1 MSSHLTDKSLQQESR
16 FSGWALR
23 GPRPFAEAGTTPSYP
38 PDRSHQIE
46 EIALDL
52 AVDPVAK
59 TLIGVARIRVQRLP
73 GGQSAL
79 RLHLAELAVQA
90 VEGETGPL
98 RWRHADGVLT
108 VEEAEGGWITV
119 RYSGSP
125 RKGLYWVGATPAEPE
140 RLAEAWTQC
149 QDEDAHFL
157 FPCFDHPSVK
167 HPYSIQVTAPAG
179 YVVVSNGRLVSEH
192 PIPPGNF
199 VRWSWEQREPMPA
212 YLFTLVVMKADVQA
226 DSWDDI
232 PVRYVVPAGT
242 DAAVVQRVFGN
253 TPKMVEFLSG
263 MYGRYPWPRY
273 DQVVVHDF
281 IFGGMENIAA
291 TTLIDI
297 VLTDDRAALD
307 WDAEDLIVHELAHQ
321 WFGDLVTCQ
330 DWSQGWLN
338 EGWATW
344 TEHHWIGHSRGKDE
358 GIWHLWEQCGQYLDE
373 DGSRYRR
380 PIVSYLFRAP
390 IDLFDRHLYEKGALV
405 LHSLRTLMGAE
416 AFWAGVHH
424 YLKRHRYGT
433 VHTRDFQ
440 RALEE
445 ISGKNLDRFFAEMI
459 FGAGHAS
466 LEVSLSHADG
476 LLSVGVKQTQTG
488 EGVAEVF
495 HLPLRI
501 RIDGRDVVLPLDAR
515 ERSYLLPCVEAPTC
529 VQVDPEFEIL
539 SEISLKGSRSLLIA
553 ALKEGSSPPM
563 RVRAARAL
571 DKEGSPEAIAALEV
585 ALQADPFWGVR
596 AEIAEIF
603 GQRGGE
609 VARRALKAALAD
621 SHPKTRRAVVAAIG
635 RLGSPEDAALLPQSD
650 LSLQVEGEILRSLG
664 RLRAPD
670 ARVRA
675 EAALAGPSGWM
686 ELLRCRALES
696 LGLLR
701 DASVLDLLV
710 RWTHETKP
718 TRARAAAAAA
728 LGRLGDEV
736 EAVRLPVRERLCLLA
751 ESEDYRLKIAAINA
765 LGVLK
770 DPGALATLDRV
781 HASAGDGR
789 ARRLAAEAMANI
801 REGRSTEA
809 GLAGLRRDLESLRS
823 ESQKLRD
830 GLSRLEQRK

>member
-212 YLFTLVVMKADVQA
+212 YLFTLVVMKAEVQA

-297 VLTDDRAALD
+297 VLTDDGAALD

-373 DGSRYRR
+373 DGRRYRR

-529 VQVDPEFEIL
+529 VQVDPDFEIL

-571 DKEGSPEAIAALEV
+571 DKEGSPEAVAALEL
-585 ALQADPFWGVR
+585 ALQADNFWGVR

-609 VARRALKAALAD
+609 VARRALKAALED

-635 RLGSPEDAALLPQSD
+635 RLGSPEDAALLPQTD

-675 EAALAGPSGWM
+675 EAVLAGPSGWM

-701 DASVLDLLV
+701 DASVLDTLV

-770 DPGALATLDRV
+770 DPGALGTLNRV

-801 REGRSTEA
+801 RDGRSTEA